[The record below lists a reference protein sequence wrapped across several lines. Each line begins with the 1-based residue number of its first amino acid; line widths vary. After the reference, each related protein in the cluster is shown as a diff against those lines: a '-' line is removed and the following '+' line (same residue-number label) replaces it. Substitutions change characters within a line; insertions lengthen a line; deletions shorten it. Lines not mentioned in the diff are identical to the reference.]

1 MLSLLASLAA
11 DPTPLTRRV
20 AVADTP
26 FVVRALRDDDAE
38 ALTSFLAG
46 LSSTSR
52 RFWHGEAD
60 SADAAAA
67 WIHAIGRY
75 DKLRLVA
82 HHPDR
87 AGHLDGV
94 IDLSFSLPVEAELS
108 RYAGYG
114 IALDE
119 ERTVRFGPCV
129 ADTWRGRGLAAQ
141 LLPPTWD
148 AVRLF
153 DRDCVVLF
161 GGVHADNRRARR
173 FYQRHGFVEVGAFTN
188 TNTNTDGDGD
198 GDGIDMMLHLP

>member
-1 MLSLLASLAA
+1 MLSLLASLAV

-20 AVADTP
+20 IVAETP
-26 FVVRALRDDDAE
+26 FVVRALRDDDAD

-46 LSSTSR
+46 LSRTSR
-52 RFWHGEAD
+52 RFWHGEAEP
-60 SADAAAA
+60 ADAATA
-67 WIHAIGRY
+67 WIEAIGRY

-82 HHPDR
+82 HRPDR
-87 AGHLDGV
+87 IAHLSGV
-94 IDLSFSLPVEAELS
+94 VDLSFSLPVEAELS

-114 IALDE
+114 IALHE

-129 ADTWRGRGLAAQ
+129 ADAWQGRGLASR

-148 AVRLF
+148 AVHLF

-161 GGVHADNRRARR
+161 GGVHADNHRARR

-188 TNTNTDGDGD
+188 ADGDS
-198 GDGIDMMLHLP
+198 IDMMLQLP